1 MCAFDRHHSE
11 EIILNVTLLNDVSLL
26 VDDKYRAHAKAKWVK
41 QNPGKDAATC
51 GHLVKTVPVE
61 GRDGCLKMYV
71 VIADNNPNL

>member
-1 MCAFDRHHSE
+1 MFSE
-11 EIILNVTLLNDVSLL
+11 ERKRVITLLNDVSLI
-26 VDDKYRAHAKAKWVK
+26 VDDKYRAIAKAKWDR